1 MKCIQKNDKVNGVDQ
16 KAGLVVVHAESNAKD
31 PEVTIEAKYT
41 ASPEV
46 ANEAGGPRAGHK
58 VDQKADPGAVI
69 AESEAKGQEVT
80 IETKNEASPV
90 VANKAGDPRAGNN
103 VDQKADPGAVIAES
117 EVKGQEATIET
128 KNEASPEVANE
139 AGDPRAGN
147 NVDQKADPG
156 AVVAEIVVAI
166 ETKDPEVAIE
176 AKNEAKGPRARI
188 KGGINEPKSR
198 RMCKTKLTQ
207 DTHQQPPQVQGP
219 RPHPSHKEESTRHQ
233 VPKTRVQTRGTAVG
247 YPLYQ
252 VAGLMTGAVQMSPGS

>member
-1 MKCIQKNDKVNGVDQ
+1 MKWIQKDDKVNGVDQ

-41 ASPEV
+41 ASPKV
-46 ANEAGGPRAGHK
+46 SNEAGGPRAGHK

-90 VANKAGDPRAGNN
+90 VAN
-103 VDQKADPGAVIAES
+103 
-117 EVKGQEATIET
+117 
-128 KNEASPEVANE
+128 E

-156 AVVAEIVVAI
+156 AVVAEIEVAF
-166 ETKDPEVAIE
+166 ERKDPEVAIE
-176 AKNEAKGPRARI
+176 AKNEVKGPRARI

-207 DTHQQPPQVQGP
+207 DTHQQPP
-219 RPHPSHKEESTRHQ
+219 
-233 VPKTRVQTRGTAVG
+233 
-247 YPLYQ
+247 
-252 VAGLMTGAVQMSPGS
+252 